1 MFYCYCVNFTQ
12 QSYKQLLKQPNILRK
27 KYTRTSKKIFK
38 TNKKALTD
46 SSGSPSAAD
55 GNNPVSPPK
64 NKCTFHYGHT
74 KEQITHPEILRI
86 GYNDKN
92 NANKNRTA
100 VDAWISSSAAVML
113 VCAVN
118 QYTIGNGGAS
128 TASSDKYKKGRIFY
142 TRTS

>member
-1 MFYCYCVNFTQ
+1 MYFSLW
-12 QSYKQLLKQPNILRK
+12 SYKRAKN
-27 KYTRTSKKIFK
+27 
-38 TNKKALTD
+38 
-46 SSGSPSAAD
+46 SP
-55 GNNPVSPPK
+55 GV
-64 NKCTFHYGHT
+64 
-74 KEQITHPEILRI
+74 I

-92 NANKNRTA
+92 NANKNITA

-142 TRTS
+142 TRSS